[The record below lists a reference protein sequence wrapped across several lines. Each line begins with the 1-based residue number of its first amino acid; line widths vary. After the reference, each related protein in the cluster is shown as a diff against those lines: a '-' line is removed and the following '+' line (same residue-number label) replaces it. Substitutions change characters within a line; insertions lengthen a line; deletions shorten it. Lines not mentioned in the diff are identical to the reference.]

1 MRFKTLNFAKGG
13 FGLTARTCYA
23 PLTST
28 IVKPSR
34 AKAADSISDFKSEP
48 THSSHPSF
56 FERRRLRLEDPESVQ
71 LAGSIRS
78 GFEEGNRANFGY
90 ADETRSLLLFVC
102 EMKLNSG
109 S

>member
-71 LAGSIRS
+71 LAVPFDQVSRKGIELISDTR
-78 GFEEGNRANFGY
+78 R
-90 ADETRSLLLFVC
+90 DEIVIVVC
-102 EMKLNSG
+102 LRDEIK
-109 S
+109 